1 MNRQRDIDRVLD
13 AWFVDG
19 SSRMPDRLFDA
30 VLDEVGRMPQR
41 RRPWSNRKVRPMS
54 LQVRLA
60 AAAAVIVL
68 IGGAG
73 LAVLNGRPAHPNVGV
88 TPPPSVAPSPRPSDA
103 ALPVELEH
111 YFLAP
116 KRNLVGAPLNNQD
129 RAIVSF
135 IDGTFEFNEG
145 LLRST
150 ASATAAGEIR
160 LVATSDSDG
169 CNTGAEGIWTWTLSP
184 GGTRLALTGSEECL
198 SRAAVLEGDDWIRAA
213 CPNPDNL
220 CLGDLEA
227 GTYTSQF
234 IDPYVP
240 LGRQWR
246 ARFGA
251 LTYTVPEGWAN
262 TSDYPTNYYLQ
273 QQGATDESGIF
284 VYSEIAIIEGDEG
297 CTELPK
303 PGVGRDATAMATY
316 LAGLE
321 GIVASDPAA
330 TTIGGLSGFTML
342 LEMDPAWTRS
352 CPFIAEG
359 TPILPLFTDPDAEEG
374 GMSHALQPDSQ
385 MRVYILDLESER
397 SLVIVI
403 EGHGEDSWQALIDEA
418 TSIVESMQFPT

>member
-1 MNRQRDIDRVLD
+1 MNRQRDIERVLD

-41 RRPWSNRKVRPMS
+41 RRPWSNLRVRPMS

-73 LAVLNGRPAHPNVGV
+73 LAVLNGRPADTNIGVSPSPSV
-88 TPPPSVAPSPRPSDA
+88 TPSPGPPDA
-103 ALPVELEH
+103 ALPAELEH

-116 KRNLVGAPLNNQD
+116 PRNRIGAPLNNQD
-129 RAIVSF
+129 RSIISF
-135 IDGTFEFNEG
+135 IDGTFEFNDG

-150 ASATAAGEIR
+150 VSATPAGEIR
-160 LVATSDSDG
+160 LVATADSDG
-169 CNTGAEGIWTWTLSP
+169 CSTGAEGIWSWTLSP

-198 SRAAVLEGDDWIRAA
+198 NRASVLEGDDWVRSA

-227 GTYTSQF
+227 GRYSSQY

-240 LGRQWR
+240 IGRQWY

-251 LTYTVPEGWAN
+251 ITYTVPEGWQN

-273 QQGATDESGIF
+273 QQGTTDESGIY
-284 VYSEIAIIEGDEG
+284 VYSEMAITENDEG

-303 PGVGRDATAMATY
+303 PGVGRNAAAMSTY
-316 LAGLE
+316 LSGLD
-321 GIVASDPAA
+321 GLVASSPVAV
-330 TTIGGLSGFTML
+330 TIGGLDGFTML
-342 LEMDPAWTRS
+342 LEMDPVWTRS
-352 CPFIAEG
+352 CPFIEAG
-359 TPILPLFTDPDAEEG
+359 TPILPLFIDPDSQEG
-374 GMSHALQPDSQ
+374 GMAHGLQPDSR
-385 MRVYILDLESER
+385 MRLYLLDLGDER
-397 SLVIVI
+397 SLVIII
-403 EGHGEDSWQALIDEA
+403 EGHGEAAWQALIEEA
-418 TSIVESMQFPT
+418 TAIVESMEFPR